1 MGDISKMNL
10 AKINLNLLVA
20 LDALLTERQVTQAA
34 KKVFVTQ
41 SAMSIALS
49 QLRVLLQDEILVRS
63 AQGMLPTKRALELQ
77 PQVQRLLG
85 EIKTV
90 IYASKEFDPA
100 TATRVF
106 QIGMSD
112 YCEFVVLPRL
122 MQKLA
127 KLAPGVSL
135 KVSHLNTLDQYGSP
149 ETEQLELAVGVI
161 CLGKPPVNLEIDR
174 LFTDSAVC
182 VARKGNPLFKKRLT
196 LKRFLE
202 AKHIATNLYP
212 GPVLSKVDRALQDL
226 GVKRNVAVSVPHML
240 PALYLVKHSDYLLAS
255 AKRLAEGMVKELDL
269 EMRKLPFPTYP
280 VDVYMAWPKFL
291 ATDPAH
297 LWLRNTIRENIVNSS
312 A

>member
-1 MGDISKMNL
+1 MNL